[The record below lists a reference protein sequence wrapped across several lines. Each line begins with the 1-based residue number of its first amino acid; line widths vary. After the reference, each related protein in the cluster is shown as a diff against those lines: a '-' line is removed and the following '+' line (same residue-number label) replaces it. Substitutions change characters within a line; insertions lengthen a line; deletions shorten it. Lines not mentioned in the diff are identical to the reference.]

1 MNENLSS
8 LDAFIFDLDG
18 IIWRGDTPVEGAVEA
33 VQRLRDAGKRCLFC
47 TNNARQLPSDFAAKL
62 TEMGIEASE
71 DDVMTSAA
79 ATALYLSSQYTGDFS
94 AFVVGE
100 GGLVTALRHV
110 GARVVSVLE
119 NENLAVDS
127 PDFPVDCV
135 IAGLDTHF
143 DYQRLRLAQ
152 SQIMKGARFIATNR
166 DATFPIEGDVMP
178 GAGSLVAAIESAS
191 GVTPVTVGKPQPLM
205 MTLLMQKFDLKPET
219 TAMVGDRPDT
229 DMVAARRAK
238 IKAIF
243 VATGVCTMEQG
254 RKMRGE
260 KKPEEFFENLGE
272 LCDAVLGAST
282 RNADSGDAEQ
292 PAAKPT
298 MIAAQPA
305 SQSAAIATA
314 TAPDQ
319 DPFALPD
326 DVISESLTAPIET
339 PAVTTDSVDES
350 DAAVDADAVAAPEN
364 QAIAAAETDSPSF
377 DFADVSSPLTAPAA
391 AAAATIPPAPAATA
405 ADEFDAAFDFA
416 PPAETNETKQVKP
429 ETALAQT
436 DEKAPDE
443 KTDDNWWE
451 SLDDVFTEKK

>member
-18 IIWRGDTPVEGAVEA
+18 IIWRGDTPVDGAIEA

-47 TNNARQLPSDFAAKL
+47 TNNARQLPADFAAKL

-71 DDVMTSAA
+71 DEVMTSAA
-79 ATALYLSSQYTGDFS
+79 ATAMYLASQYTGDFS

-110 GARVVSVLE
+110 GARVVSVIE
-119 NENLAVDS
+119 NENLATDS

-135 IAGLDTHF
+135 IAGLDTQF
-143 DYQRLRLAQ
+143 DYHRLRLAQ

-166 DATFPIEGDVMP
+166 DATFPIEGDVLP

-205 MTLLMQKFDLKPET
+205 MTLLMQKFDLNAET

-243 VATGVCTMEQG
+243 VATGVFTMEQG

-282 RNADSGDAEQ
+282 RTADESAEK
-292 PAAKPT
+292 PATAPAT
-298 MIAAQPA
+298 IPAQPA

-326 DVISESLTAPIET
+326 DVISESSAAPI
-339 PAVTTDSVDES
+339 
-350 DAAVDADAVAAPEN
+350 AAPDVVAAPEN
-364 QAIAAAETDSPSF
+364 QAATPPAAAKETEESSF
-377 DFADVSSPLTAPAA
+377 DFAASSPVAETPSAPVTAP
-391 AAAATIPPAPAATA
+391 

-416 PPAETNETKQVKP
+416 PPSESNEAKQIVP
-429 ETALAQT
+429 ETALTQT
-436 DEKAPDE
+436 DAKPAAEAA
-443 KTDDNWWE
+443 DDNWWE
-451 SLDDVFTEKK
+451 SLDDVFAEKK